1 MDNFFVQPDEIQ
13 EIIKRRYLNKN
24 EEIDLDK
31 ISSNE
36 INNFVIKCETDR
48 FNDLFDKVFEE
59 NILSNNNNN
68 FDYEDGNINII
79 CLEIVSKIKKSLE
92 KVDKLK
98 LLNFQPVSFSNFDF
112 QKRSYHLFSAVN
124 AF

>member
-1 MDNFFVQPDEIQ
+1 MDNIFVQPDEIQ

-98 LLNFQPVSFSNFDF
+98 LLNL
-112 QKRSYHLFSAVN
+112 LFKLIKDLIIKKEEE
-124 AF
+124 